1 MQMADQKMI
10 LRVILSEADIRKV
23 TLNRRPATVEE
34 LMSNIKESLEL
45 HYTFSIQYKDP
56 EFNNE
61 LFNLSDIGDLPEKPT
76 IQVIPVIELVAVSAP
91 AESLDDSYSTT
102 DTEILSQS
110 SQERQTQWPI

>member
-1 MQMADQKMI
+1 MQMADQKMT

-61 LFNLSDIGDLPEKPT
+61 LFNLSDIGELPEKPT
-76 IQVIPVIELVAVSAP
+76 IQVIPVIQLVPVPVSAP
-91 AESLDDSYSTT
+91 AESLDDSHSTA

-110 SQERQTQWPI
+110 SQER